1 MVRIIY
7 RHLEFFLFTQIAILS
22 PYKGEFF
29 WKLLRVFGDKYFLRR
44 QRSKH
49 IIVEFKDEVDSHIM
63 VIDLEEKEDS
73 NLRSE

>member
-22 PYKGEFF
+22 PYKGDFFF

-49 IIVEFKDEVDSHIM
+49 IIVEFKDEVDSHIK
-63 VIDLEEKEDS
+63 VIDLEK
-73 NLRSE
+73 RRTPI

>member
-7 RHLEFFLFTQIAILS
+7 IHLDFFLFTQIAILS
-22 PYKGEFF
+22 PYRGEFF
-29 WKLLRVFGDKYFLRR
+29 GKLLRVFGDKYFLRR
-44 QRSKH
+44 QRSRH

-63 VIDLEEKEDS
+63 VIEEKEDP